1 MNKFL
6 SNTYEDYGCG
16 IFLLA
21 CILVIALA
29 FGLFCLNAW
38 LVMLLWNAVV
48 CSIWVALPSIT
59 FWQSFGLILIVRLI
73 FGGFKLGGS
82 SNSDD

>member
-6 SNTYEDYGCG
+6 NSIYEDYGCAVYV
-16 IFLLA
+16 LA
-21 CILVIALA
+21 CIFALALA

-48 CSIWVALPSIT
+48 CAIWVALPTIT
-59 FWQSFGLILIVRLI
+59 FWQSFGLVLIVRLI
-73 FGGFKLGGS
+73 LGGFKLSGS
-82 SNSDD
+82 SSNDD

>member
-6 SNTYEDYGCG
+6 TNTYDDYGCG
-16 IFLLA
+16 VFILA
-21 CILVIALA
+21 LILVLALA

-38 LVMLLWNAVV
+38 LVMFLWNAVV
-48 CSIWVALPSIT
+48 CALWVAAPALT
-59 FWQSFGLILIVRLI
+59 FWQSFGLVLMIRLA

-82 SNSDD
+82 SNDD